1 MRALNA
7 SNGRSGRVGARFAAF
22 TLAALALAACRGDA
36 TPPLY
41 TAAPEA
47 PRADADAA
55 AETSAE
61 PGRLLWFA
69 HGPGRDAILARERQ
83 DHASAV
89 ALLDQLLAR
98 PDLGVDDRGA
108 AQWLRGLED
117 LRLQRPGDA
126 AVRFAEARGAPGL
139 ASVKDR
145 LSLLE
150 AQAWLDGGDPAK
162 ALAAVGALAEATD
175 SGGRTGPALI
185 ITADAKAR
193 TGDTTGA
200 AALYA
205 RFLQQL
211 PESARRHEVR
221 AKWARLL
228 AAEADLDGL
237 RKALELYERLA
248 LDVPLSD
255 YGEEASDR
263 IPALEQRL
271 GVQKSFAE
279 NREATRQRTLA
290 RLRDALARS
299 RYAGVLRDADEFL
312 KLSALSEAD
321 RCEALFLKAS
331 AVFKQRKRAKS
342 RPVFEQAASACR
354 KAGPA
359 RQDTLVK
366 ALYQAGRG
374 RYAEADYEAAAKQF
388 EVVARDFG
396 DHSYA
401 DDSLILA
408 GESWA
413 ELADQ
418 DRERGAYE
426 RVLKDISGG
435 DMAGEAR
442 RRLIVLAFTQDRLGD
457 ALELADAGLVAAKL
471 ELRERAKLH
480 YFRGRALQRQGKTDA
495 AVAAW
500 LDCLGAG
507 PLTYPALQALSRLR
521 DVGDEALGKGI
532 AVLEQEQ
539 PGAAVTLELPR
550 SPAAERAQLLARL
563 GLGEAAG
570 EELGEAGVAG
580 WPAVAVLA
588 QAGLYA
594 ESQRLLGGLGTSW
607 RSSPPVGPLR
617 ELWALAHPLAF
628 AELVRADEASHQVP
642 PFLAFAIMQTE
653 SRFDPGATSWAGARG
668 LIQLMPATAKDVARQ
683 AGLADFDPDSL
694 YQPAQNLDLGTRYL
708 GNLVRRFGGDDA
720 AVPLAIPS
728 YNAGAGAVDKW
739 LVKRRSWDFDLF
751 IESIPFDETR
761 AYTQSVLE
769 RWLTYRWV
777 HGSREVPSAQR
788 IPYLPLAIPGRST
801 GV

>member
-1 MRALNA
+1 MRALNGSEGRPVRVRLVAFALA
-7 SNGRSGRVGARFAAF
+7 S
-22 TLAALALAACRGDA
+22 LALAACRGDA

-41 TAAPEA
+41 TAAPET
-47 PRADADAA
+47 PKP
-55 AETSAE
+55 EPIVESTAE

-69 HGPGRDAILARERQ
+69 HGAGRDAILARERQ
-83 DHASAV
+83 DHTSAV
-89 ALLDQLLAR
+89 ALLDQLLATS
-98 PDLGVDDRGA
+98 DLAADDRGA

-117 LRLQRPGDA
+117 LRLQRPADA
-126 AVRFAEARGAPGL
+126 AARFAEARGAPGL

-162 ALAAVGALAEATD
+162 ALAAVGTLAEASD
-175 SGGRTGPALI
+175 GGRTGPAII

-193 TGDTTGA
+193 TGDNTGA

-205 RFLQQL
+205 RFLQQY

-221 AKWARLL
+221 VKWARLL
-228 AAEADLDGL
+228 AGGDDMDGL

-248 LDVPLSD
+248 LDTPLSD
-255 YGEEASDR
+255 YGEEASER

-271 GVQKSFAE
+271 GVRKSFAE
-279 NREATRQRTLA
+279 NREAVRERTLA

-299 RYAGVLRDADEFL
+299 RYTGVLRDADEFL
-312 KLSALSEAD
+312 KLAALSEAD

-342 RPVFEQAASACR
+342 RPIFEQAAVACR
-354 KAGPA
+354 KAGAP

-374 RYAEADYEAAAKQF
+374 RYAEADYDTAAKQF
-388 EVVARDFG
+388 EAVAQEFG
-396 DHSYA
+396 NHSYA

-413 ELADQ
+413 EVDDHA
-418 DRERGAYE
+418 RERGAYE
-426 RVLKDISGG
+426 RVLKDTPTG
-435 DMAGEAR
+435 DMVGEAR

-457 ALELADAGLVAAKL
+457 ALELADTGLVGPKL

-480 YFRGRALQRQGKTDA
+480 YFRGRALQRQGKTEA

-500 LDCLGAG
+500 LDCLVAG

-521 DVGDEALGKGI
+521 DVGDDALAKGL
-532 AVLEQEQ
+532 AVLEQEH
-539 PGAAVTLELPR
+539 PGAAVALELPT
-550 SPAAERAQLLARL
+550 SPAAQRAQLLARL

-580 WPAVAVLA
+580 WPAIAVLA
-588 QAGLYA
+588 QAGLYT
-594 ESQRLLGGLGTSW
+594 ESQRLLGGLGTGW
-607 RSSPPVGPLR
+607 RSNPPVGQLR

-628 AELVRADEASHQVP
+628 GELVRADEASHQVP

-668 LIQLMPATAKDVARQ
+668 LIQLMPATAKDLARQ
-683 AGLADFDPDSL
+683 AGLVDFDPDTL

-728 YNAGAGAVDKW
+728 YNAGAGAVEKW
-739 LVKRRSWDFDLF
+739 LDRRRSWDFDLF
-751 IESIPFDETR
+751 IEAIPFDETR

-777 HGSREVPSAQR
+777 HGSREVASEQR
-788 IPYLPLAIPGRST
+788 VPYLPLAIPGPKT

>member
-1 MRALNA
+1 MRALNG
-7 SNGRSGRVGARFAAF
+7 SEGRPNTSARIVAFA
-22 TLAALALAACRGDA
+22 LAALAVAACRET

-41 TAAPEA
+41 TAAADVQAPE
-47 PRADADAA
+47 PA
-55 AETSAE
+55 AEPTAE

-69 HGPGRDAILARERQ
+69 HGPGRDAILAREHQ
-83 DHASAV
+83 DHDTAV
-89 ALLDQLLAR
+89 ALLDQLLAT
-98 PDLGVDDRGA
+98 PDLGADDRGA

-117 LRLQRPGDA
+117 LRLQRPADA
-126 AVRFAEARGAPGL
+126 ALRFAEARSAPAL

-150 AQAWLDGGDPAK
+150 AQAWLDGGEPSK
-162 ALAAVGALAEATD
+162 ALAAVGTLADAGD
-175 SGGRTGPALI
+175 SGRTGPAII

-193 TGDTTGA
+193 TGDDTGA

-205 RFLQQL
+205 RFLQQY
-211 PESARRHEVR
+211 PESSRRHEVR
-221 AKWARLL
+221 VKWARLL
-228 AAEADLDGL
+228 AGGDDPGGL

-248 LDVPLSD
+248 LDTPLSD
-255 YGEEASDR
+255 YGEEASER

-271 GVQKSFAE
+271 GVRKSFAE
-279 NREATRQRTLA
+279 SREAIRERTLA

-299 RYAGVLRDADEFL
+299 RYTGVLRDADEFL

-342 RPVFEQAASACR
+342 RPIFEQAAGSCR
-354 KAGPA
+354 KAGA
-359 RQDTLVK
+359 AHQDTLVK
-366 ALYQAGRG
+366 SLYQAGRG
-374 RYAEADYEAAAKQF
+374 RYAEADYDAAARQF
-388 EVVARDFG
+388 EAVAHEFG
-396 DHSYA
+396 AHSYA

-413 ELADQ
+413 ELD
-418 DRERGAYE
+418 DHGRERGAYE
-426 RVLKDISGG
+426 RVLKDTPAG

-442 RRLIVLAFTQDRLGD
+442 RRLIVLAFTQDRLDD
-457 ALELADAGLVAAKL
+457 ALSLADAGLTAAKL

-480 YFRGRALQRQGKTDA
+480 YFRGRALQRQGKTEA

-500 LDCLGAG
+500 LDCLVAG

-521 DVGDEALGKGI
+521 DVGDDALLKGL
-532 AVLEQEQ
+532 AVLEQDH
-539 PGAAVTLELPR
+539 PGAAVPLELPS
-550 SPAAERAQLLARL
+550 SPAAQRAQLLARL

-580 WPAVAVLA
+580 WPAIAVLA
-588 QAGLYA
+588 QAGLYT
-594 ESQRLLGGLGTSW
+594 ESQRLLGGLGTGW
-607 RSSPPVGPLR
+607 RSNPPVGPLR

-628 AELVRADEASHQVP
+628 GELVRADEASHQVP
-642 PFLAFAIMQTE
+642 SFLAFAIMQTE

-668 LIQLMPATAKDVARQ
+668 LIQLMPATAKDLARQ
-683 AGLADFDPDSL
+683 AGLADFNPDTL

-728 YNAGAGAVDKW
+728 YNAGAGAVEKW
-739 LVKRRSWDFDLF
+739 LTKRRSWDFDLF
-751 IESIPFDETR
+751 IEAIPFDETR

-777 HGSREVPSAQR
+777 HGSREVAGELR
-788 IPYLPLAIPGRST
+788 VPYLPLAIPGPKT